1 MVETFIL
8 NTDPLDSRELFE
20 QLLEQVDDTRKEK
33 ILKLRTFTKQK
44 QSLGAGLLIKKI
56 CWGYSFS
63 KQKRQA

>member
-44 QSLGAGLLIKKI
+44 QS
-56 CWGYSFS
+56 
-63 KQKRQA
+63 

>member
-33 ILKLRTFTKQK
+33 ILKLRTFTKQ
-44 QSLGAGLLIKKI
+44 SNL
-56 CWGYSFS
+56 
-63 KQKRQA
+63 